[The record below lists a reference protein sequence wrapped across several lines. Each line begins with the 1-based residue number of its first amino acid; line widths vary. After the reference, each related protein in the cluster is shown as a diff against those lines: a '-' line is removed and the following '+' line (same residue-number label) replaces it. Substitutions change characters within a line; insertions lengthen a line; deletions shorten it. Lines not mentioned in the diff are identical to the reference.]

1 MRKQKILVTGGAG
14 YIGSILVQELLS
26 AGFDV
31 CVYDR
36 FFFGNNFNPHP
47 NLTTVQGDVR
57 NIPEALF
64 SNVFG
69 VLDLAALSND
79 PSGEM
84 MPTKTLDINYRARR
98 RVQEL
103 ASANRV
109 SKYVLASSCSV
120 YGFQDGVL
128 DENAATNPLTTYASA
143 NLLAE
148 GAALTLA
155 EKGTDMSITV
165 LRQATVY
172 GLSPRMRFDLAIN
185 GMTLGLYQNGVIPM
199 MRDGSQW
206 RPFVH
211 VRDTSQAFLSVL
223 EAEREIV
230 NQEIFNVGS
239 NSQNFQIMQ
248 LAELVAK
255 GLDKQLEYEFY
266 GEVDVR
272 SYRVDFGKIARVL
285 GFTTSHNVESAA
297 FEISEALSK
306 GELIPDIKTKTLQWY
321 QELEK
326 WNSRIKQIAPDGYI
340 L

>member
-1 MRKQKILVTGGAG
+1 MKKRKILVTGGAG
-14 YIGSILVQELLS
+14 YIGSILVQELLLV
-26 AGFDV
+26 GYEV

-36 FFFGNNFNPHP
+36 FFFGNNFKPHP

-57 NIPEALF
+57 NIPEELF

-103 ASANRV
+103 ASANQV
-109 SKYVLASSCSV
+109 SKYILASSCSV

-128 DENAATNPLTTYASA
+128 DENSAVNPLTTYASA

-155 EKGTDMSITV
+155 EIGTDMCITV

-206 RPFVH
+206 RPFIH
-211 VRDTSQAFLSVL
+211 VRDTAQAFLSVL
-223 EAEREIV
+223 AAERERV

-239 NSQNFQIMQ
+239 NSQNFQITQ

-255 GLDKQLEYEFY
+255 GLGKPLEYEFY

-272 SYRVDFGKIARVL
+272 SYKVDFGKIVQVL
-285 GFTTSHNVESAA
+285 GFTTSYNVESAA

-306 GELIPDIKTKTLQWY
+306 GELIPDITTKTLQWY